1 LIISWRGYQGK
12 DAPEHLVMGETM
24 PHLLDTMK
32 IPHRT
37 LSEEKMT
44 EDLKWLGETFMKQR
58 IPVALIIKK
67 GVVKGLH
74 P

>member
-1 LIISWRGYQGK
+1 
-12 DAPEHLVMGETM
+12 MGETM
-24 PHLLDTMK
+24 PQLLDTMK

-37 LSEEKMT
+37 LSEQAVHD
-44 EDLKWLGETFMKQR
+44 DLKWLGETFMKQR

-67 GVVKGLH
+67 GVVKGLQ